1 MSSHTFTSHN
11 HQKTG
16 SKVGIKIIVPVN
28 TSAFNEAILSAA
40 ESVSSPLTHI
50 DIENI
55 KEGSAF
61 IEGKYHSALNAPAV
75 VKLAEKA
82 EQDGF
87 DAIYVCDMDMCGVD
101 AARCKV
107 KIPVQG
113 GFSTSIP
120 QAVSFGRFS
129 IISITEDVEEMQRE
143 FAHRFGGLNNLASIR
158 HTKLHV
164 NDLISPEAVFEEV
177 YDATLKAIDIDKAKS
192 IVFGC
197 SGFFDMAQRV
207 MDRLATERHG
217 LYVPV
222 IDPNRVAILS
232 LEMQVK
238 SRLSHKHCIQI

>member
-1 MSSHTFTSHN
+1 MHSNTHTPNDKPYQINSIR
-11 HQKTG
+11 
-16 SKVGIKIIVPVN
+16 IKIIVPVN
-28 TSAFNEAILSAA
+28 TSAFNEAILNAA
-40 ESVSSPLTHI
+40 LSVASPSTFI

-55 KEGSAF
+55 QEGSPF
-61 IEGKYHSALNAPAV
+61 IEGKYHSAMNAPAV
-75 VKLAEKA
+75 VMLAQKA
-82 EQDGF
+82 EREGF

-101 AARCKV
+101 AARCTV

-129 IISITEDVEEMQRE
+129 IISILDDVEEMQRE

-164 NDLISPEAVFEEV
+164 HDLISPQAVFDEV
-177 YDATLKAIDIDKAKS
+177 YDATIKAIEIDKAKS

-197 SGFFDMAQRV
+197 SGFFDMAQRI
-207 MDRLATERHG
+207 MDRLANDHDG

-232 LEMQVK
+232 LELQVK
-238 SRLSHKHCIQI
+238 SRLSHKHRPMV

>member
-1 MSSHTFTSHN
+1 MTSN
-11 HQKTG
+11 TNQQPSAIESRMK
-16 SKVGIKIIVPVN
+16 IKIIVPVN
-28 TSAFNEAILSAA
+28 TSAFNAAILQAA
-40 ESVSSPLTHI
+40 RSVASPSTHL

-55 KEGSAF
+55 GEGSAF

-75 VKLAEKA
+75 VKLAKQA

-101 AARCKV
+101 AARCQV
-107 KIPVQG
+107 NIPVQG

-129 IISITEDVEEMQRE
+129 IISITEEVEEMQRE
-143 FAHRFGGLNNLASIR
+143 FAYRFGGLNNLASIR
-158 HTKLHV
+158 HTRLHV
-164 NDLISPEAVFEEV
+164 HDLISPEAVFDEV
-177 YDATLKAIDIDKAKS
+177 YDATIKAIEIDKAKS

-197 SGFFDMAQRV
+197 SGFFDMAERV
-207 MDRLATERHG
+207 MDRLRTEHRG

-232 LEMQVK
+232 LELQVK
-238 SRLSHKHCIQI
+238 SRLSHKHHAQH